1 MIRVCIAGATGWTG
15 SALVAAIRRS
25 DRFQVSGAVARK
37 AAGQDLGLALGK
49 EPFGMTIRA
58 TVAEALQAGAD
69 VLIDYSHPDA
79 VKENTLTA
87 LRAGVPVVIGTSGL
101 TSADFREIEGI
112 ALGAQLG
119 VIAAGN
125 FSITAA
131 LAKHCAL
138 LAARYL
144 PHREILDYAQA
155 DKPDVPSGTTREL
168 AECLAL
174 VRPNELLKPIA
185 ELLGPKEARGASIEG
200 TPVHSLR
207 LPGYTLAFETL
218 FGLPDERLTI
228 RHDAGTTADPYVA
241 GTLLAAE
248 RVIPLKGLMRGLDT
262 LLFGTQDASSVP
274 A

>member
-15 SALVAAIRRS
+15 SALVTAIRRS
-25 DRFQVSGAVARK
+25 ERFRVSGAVARK
-37 AAGQDLGLALGK
+37 TVGQDLGTALGK
-49 EPFGMTIRA
+49 EPFGIMVST
-58 TVAEALQAGAD
+58 TVEEALRAGSD
-69 VLIDYSHPDA
+69 VFIDYSHPGA
-79 VKENTLTA
+79 VKDNALTA
-87 LRAGVPVVIGTSGL
+87 LRMGVPVVIGTSGL
-101 TSADFREIEGI
+101 TIEDFREIESA
-112 ALGAQLG
+112 ALDARLG

-168 AECLAL
+168 AESLAR
-174 VRPNELLKPIA
+174 VRPNELLKPI
-185 ELLGPKEARGASIEG
+185 EGLIGPKEARGVSIEG

-228 RHDAGTTADPYVA
+228 RHDAGTSADPYVA

-248 RVIPLKGLMRGLDT
+248 RVLGLKGLVRGLDT
-262 LLFGTQDASSVP
+262 LLFSPEGEARKP